1 MNAEQN
7 KVLSMAQIWLSDRI
21 TDEQILVEYVNKLG
35 EMDHL
40 SENEIEEIIKELQV
54 RMAIK
59 MDSGVVI
66 KEKTIL
72 HGITMLKKILKV
84 HSTIDIDYF

>member
-66 KEKTIL
+66 KEKNHTPC
-72 HGITMLKKILKV
+72 
-84 HSTIDIDYF
+84 